1 MNGRTLVTSL
11 SSGYLIL
18 LRVCKRK
25 IRLPQ
30 ISTMHGLRGK
40 KLRLEKENFSND
52 LFNAIKTTMEV
63 LVVFIKAGCQ
73 KEPCVKLR
81 LHDKKLKITLKLCTK
96 SLKIE

>member
-1 MNGRTLVTSL
+1 
-11 SSGYLIL
+11 
-18 LRVCKRK
+18 
-25 IRLPQ
+25 
-30 ISTMHGLRGK
+30 MHGLRGK

-73 KEPCVKLR
+73 KELCVKLR
-81 LHDKKLKITLKLCTK
+81 LHDKNLKITLKLCTK